1 MINPVQSEWT
11 LVHEWLRSVKDD
23 KELGRVFREYVEES
37 CHSSWEGFSSRD
49 MTGVRKMLVDLA
61 TYHGSVR
68 DGGGQ

>member
-1 MINPVQSEWT
+1 
-11 LVHEWLRSVKDD
+11 
-23 KELGRVFREYVEES
+23 VEES